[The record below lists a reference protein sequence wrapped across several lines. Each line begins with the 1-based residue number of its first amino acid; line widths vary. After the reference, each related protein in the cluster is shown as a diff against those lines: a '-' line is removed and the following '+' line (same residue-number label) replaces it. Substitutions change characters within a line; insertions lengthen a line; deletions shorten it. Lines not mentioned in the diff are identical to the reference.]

1 MALTEKQKKFVE
13 EYVRDLN
20 ATRAYKAAYPNVKKD
35 ASARANGSKLLAKT
49 NIQTYKNELLEEL
62 QSQRIA
68 SAQEVLE
75 HLTAAMRGQIKE
87 EVVVVEGTGDGE
99 SSAKIVE
106 KQAAEKDRL
115 RAAELLG
122 RRYSLFTDKVDISG
136 SLETE
141 KTKLDDLIEQMRGD
155 GR

>member
-20 ATRAYKAAYPNVKKD
+20 ATRAYKAAYPTVRKD
-35 ASARANGSKLLAKT
+35 ASARANASKLLAKT

-68 SAQEVLE
+68 RAQEVLE

-115 RAAELLG
+115 KAAELLG
-122 RRYSLFTDKVDISG
+122 KRYSLFTDKVDVSG

-141 KTKLDDLIEQMRGD
+141 KTKLDDLIEQMRG
-155 GR
+155 GSG